1 MSKALQQKIDELFEA
16 TKDLRSLDEIKPH
29 CEIFNEWLSTAN
41 YTEKSLG
48 TLFSRYGLYSKFHA
62 IPLEQGKNAELIP
75 KYDGEGNIKG
85 NELKHYVPLLCG
97 LDKDQWQTR
106 NQSSRAIDRLENS
119 TEIDPNSYLEVTGKL
134 LASDDPHELAVG
146 IIAATGRR
154 PHEVIARAKFSPVE
168 GKAYHVMFQGQ
179 GKKRGETP
187 VFEIATLYPAD
198 YVIKC
203 LAKLRRESGTKS
215 LLKEVATEFP
225 KSVTR
230 QNVEIDKRRN
240 QSLNRVV
247 RAYFGDKGQDNPVL
261 KFRHGEQQDNN
272 KALRA
277 AYAVLATER
286 DCQGSFGAK
295 ILHASRLLGHFTKQ
309 IKDDRDLAHIATT
322 AGYSDYFT
330 TLPVP
335 FPTLPEKEKTHS
347 IRVNE
352 SDLEAIKTLQ
362 ERWQLPNQ
370 QSVVSKLIERQ
381 NQTVELGKK
390 LQEFQTKNNQLA
402 QEKREMTK
410 QLEQLQAQV
419 NQLETEKA
427 QMSQVQVQPQPQPQ
441 PQPQSQESTALES
454 LEARLEAKFERLIEE
469 KLSKV
474 LSTLAIE
481 KPTQQAQLTPI
492 KKQEAVDWEGKSNAE
507 VWSSK
512 VKGASEE
519 KIRRSFNAI
528 ALYNDTVATGDDDR
542 LAITN
547 QALRELS
554 GVNGLLI
561 GDWLKA
567 HASEVISHNS
577 KYGMQNTKDP
587 QRLDTY
593 YNKRHGA
600 EKVTKILE
608 LVNEQ
613 CLDGEALKS
622 QQGK

>member
-29 CEIFNEWLSTAN
+29 CDRFNEWISTAN

-62 IPLEQGKNAELIP
+62 IPLEQGKNAESIP
-75 KYDGEGNIKG
+75 KHDPEGKVKG
-85 NELKHYVPLLCG
+85 YELKHYVPLLCG
-97 LDKDQWQTR
+97 LKKDQWQNR
-106 NQSSRAIDRLENS
+106 NQSSRAINRLENS
-119 TEIDPNSYLEVTGKL
+119 TEIEPLSYIEVTGHL

-198 YVIKC
+198 YVIKA
-203 LAKLRRESGTKS
+203 LAKLRREFSTKS
-215 LLKEVATEFP
+215 LLKEVAAEFP

-240 QSLNRVV
+240 GSLNRVV
-247 RAYFGDKGQDNPVL
+247 RAYFGDKGQDSPVL
-261 KFRHGEQQDNN
+261 KFRHGEEQDNN

-286 DCQGSFGAK
+286 DCQGSYGSK
-295 ILHASRLLGHFTKQ
+295 ILHASRLLGHFTKE

-330 TLPVP
+330 SQPVP
-335 FPTLPEKEKTHS
+335 FPTLPKKEKTHS
-347 IRVNE
+347 IRVRE
-352 SDLEAIKTLQ
+352 SDIETIKSLQ

-370 QSVVSKLIERQ
+370 QSVITKLIERQ
-381 NQTVELGKK
+381 EQTVELGKK
-390 LQEFQTKNNQLA
+390 LQEYQAKNNELA
-402 QEKREMTK
+402 RVNREMTD
-410 QLEQLQAQV
+410 QLEQLQARV
-419 NQLETEKA
+419 NQLEQEKA
-427 QMSQVQVQPQPQPQ
+427 QMSQAH
-441 PQPQSQESTALES
+441 PQSPESS
-454 LEARLEAKFERLIEE
+454 DLEARLEAKFERLIEE
-469 KLSKV
+469 KLSKA
-474 LSTLAIE
+474 LSGLAIAQ
-481 KPTQQAQLTPI
+481 PSNQAPENQPVTKAPI
-492 KKQEAVDWEGKSNAE
+492 KEVEVIDWSGMSNADL
-507 VWSSK
+507 WATK
-512 VKGASEE
+512 IKGASEE
-519 KIRRSFNAI
+519 KIRRCFNAI
-528 ALYNDTVATGDDDR
+528 ALYNDTIATGDDDR

-547 QALRELS
+547 QALREFS
-554 GVNGLLI
+554 GVNGLLV
-561 GDWLKA
+561 GDWLRS
-567 HASEVISHNS
+567 HADEVISHNS
-577 KYGMQNTKDP
+577 KYGMQNSKDP
-587 QRLDTY
+587 QRLDSY

-600 EKVTKILE
+600 EKITKILS

-613 CLDGEALKS
+613 LLDGEALRS
-622 QQGK
+622 QQKSG

>member
-1 MSKALQQKIDELFEA
+1 MSKALQQRIDELFEA

-29 CEIFNEWLSTAN
+29 CDRFNEWISQQN
-41 YTEKSLG
+41 YSEGTLG
-48 TLFSRYGLYSKFHA
+48 TYFSRYGLYSKFHA
-62 IPLEQGKNAELIP
+62 IPLEQGKNAESIP
-75 KYDGEGNIKG
+75 NHDSEGKVKG
-85 NELKHYVPLLCG
+85 YELKHYVPLLCG
-97 LDKDQWQTR
+97 LNPGQWQNR
-106 NQSSRAIDRLENS
+106 NQSSRAINRLENS
-119 TEIDPNSYLEVTGKL
+119 TEIDPNTYLEVTGKL

-168 GKAYHVMFQGQ
+168 GKGYHVMFQGQ

-203 LAKLRRESGTKS
+203 LAKLRREPGTKS
-215 LLKEVATEFP
+215 LLKEVPTEFP

-261 KFRHGEQQDNN
+261 KFRHGEQQDNC

-286 DCQGSFGAK
+286 DCQGSYGSK
-295 ILHASRLLGHFTKQ
+295 IFHASRLLGHFTKEV
-309 IKDDRDLAHIATT
+309 KDDRDLGHIATT

-330 TLPVP
+330 SKPVP
-335 FPTLPEKEKTHS
+335 FPTLPKKEKAHS

-352 SDLEAIKTLQ
+352 SDFETIKSLQ
-362 ERWQLPNQ
+362 DRWQLQNQ
-370 QSVVSKLIERQ
+370 QSVISKLIERQ
-381 NQTVELGKK
+381 EQTVELGKQ
-390 LQEFQTKNNQLA
+390 LQEFQAKNTELA
-402 QEKREMTK
+402 RVNREMTK
-410 QLEQLQAQV
+410 QLEQLQVQI
-419 NQLETEKA
+419 NQLEQEKA
-427 QMSQVQVQPQPQPQ
+427 QMSQVH
-441 PQPQSQESTALES
+441 PQSPESTDVEAS
-454 LEARLEAKFERLIEE
+454 LEAKIERLIEE
-469 KLSKV
+469 KLSKA
-474 LSTLAIE
+474 LSGLAL
-481 KPTQQAQLTPI
+481 AQLSNQATQNKPVTMAPV
-492 KKQEAVDWEGKSNAE
+492 KEETDFSGMSNADL
-507 VWSSK
+507 WSTK

-528 ALYNDTVATGDDDR
+528 ALYNDTIASGDDDR

-554 GVNGLLI
+554 GVNGLLV
-561 GDWLKA
+561 GDWLKT
-567 HASEVISHNS
+567 HTDEVISHNS
-577 KYGMQNTKDP
+577 KYGMQNSKDP

-593 YNKRHGA
+593 YNKRHGS
-600 EKVTKILE
+600 EKVSKILR

-613 CLDGEALKS
+613 CLDGEAKVT
-622 QQGK
+622 G